1 MEDAQGIGK
10 LLQMAGD
17 LLDMVSLLLARVGI
31 DLSSVV
37 LQLFLLVI
45 IGALAWPVYK
55 KVRARQ
61 KADRL
66 PLVYAVV
73 LGLAGLGIVIGI
85 VENGTTPSRVS
96 GQVKSAQLGDIRVA
110 LLDYRDQ
117 VISVDSGMVDTA
129 TGRFA
134 LHYSPLIN
142 GRARKLRIGATGCRE
157 QDHALPRAQLR
168 AGSDVTWEY
177 LCTTP
182 ALSAAPTVTEAR

>member
-17 LLDMVSLLLARVGI
+17 LLDMVGLLLARVGI
-31 DLSSVV
+31 DLSTLV

-55 KVRARQ
+55 RVRTRK

-85 VENGTTPSRVS
+85 LENGTAPSRVS
-96 GQVKSAQLGDIRVA
+96 GQVKAAQLGDVRVS

-142 GRARKLRIGATGCRE
+142 GRARKLRIGATGCQGR
-157 QDHALPRAQLR
+157 DHALPRAQVR
-168 AGSDVTWEY
+168 AGSEITWEY
-177 LCTTP
+177 ICTPP
-182 ALSAAPTVTEAR
+182 A